1 MDFYNPYFGMVCSVS
16 IKKIQESGQV
26 EGLKK
31 ITLIYDRLT
40 ASESYVRKQ

>member
-1 MDFYNPYFGMVCSVS
+1 MDFYNPYFGMVYSVS

-31 ITLIYDRLT
+31 MNPHLR
-40 ASESYVRKQ
+40 